1 MSVYHDLNNIYSVIP
16 VKKKGFDT
24 KGILGALGHF
34 NISIGGIIT
43 LNHVF
48 SFLMNFV
55 CK

>member
-1 MSVYHDLNNIYSVIP
+1 MSVYHDLKNIYSVIP
-16 VKKKGFDT
+16 VKKNGFNP
-24 KGILGALGHF
+24 KGIFGALGHF

-48 SFLMNFV
+48 SFLMNCV